1 MGEELVHLV
10 DELAERRALSVE
22 GYQSLVEGAS
32 PELASLAARRAFE
45 ERRRVFGD
53 AVYVRGLIEIS
64 SHCRNDC
71 LYCGLR
77 RSNASCQRYRLSTEK
92 IMACVEEGYE
102 LGFRTFVL
110 QGGEDLA
117 FDDERLCDVVARI
130 KRAHGDCAVTLSV
143 GERPREV
150 YQAFHDAGAD
160 RYLLRHE
167 TADPAH
173 YARLHPAEMS
183 HERRLA
189 CLRDL
194 REVGFVIGCGFMVG
208 SPYQTAR
215 NIAIDLKFIEELR
228 PEMCGIGPFVPH
240 HATPFAHE
248 PAGSADLTCFL
259 LSLLRLQNPN
269 VLLPATTALA
279 TVEGDGRERGM
290 LAGANVVMPNL
301 SPADVREKYLL
312 YDGKASSGSEAAE
325 GLADLRRRM
334 AAIGL
339 QVVVDRG
346 DPPHATAAGT
356 AI

>member
-22 GYQSLVEGAS
+22 GYQALVEGAS

-64 SHCRNDC
+64 SYCRNDC

-77 RSNASCQRYRLSTEK
+77 RSNASCQRYRLTTEK
-92 IMACVEEGYE
+92 ILACVDEGYR

-117 FDDERLCDVVARI
+117 FDDGRLCDVVARI

-143 GERPREV
+143 GERPHEV
-150 YQAFHDAGAD
+150 YQAFRDAGAD
-160 RYLLRHE
+160 RFLLRHE
-167 TADPAH
+167 TADPEH

-183 HERRLA
+183 HAHRLA

-194 REVGFVIGCGFMVG
+194 REVGFVVGCGFMVG
-208 SPYQTAR
+208 SPHQTAR
-215 NIAIDLKFIEELR
+215 NIALDLKLIEEFR

-259 LSLLRLQNPN
+259 LSLIRLQNPS

-290 LAGANVVMPNL
+290 RAGANVVMPNL
-301 SPADVREKYLL
+301 SPADVRKKYLL
-312 YDGKASSGSEAAE
+312 YDGKAGTGSEAAE
-325 GLADLRRRM
+325 GLSELRRRM

-346 DPPHATAAGT
+346 DPPKAKTA
-356 AI
+356 

>member
-1 MGEELVHLV
+1 MDSELVHLV
-10 DELAERRALSVE
+10 DELAERRTLSVE
-22 GYQSLVEGAS
+22 GYQALVEGAC
-32 PELASLAARRAFE
+32 PELADLAARRAWDV
-45 ERRRVFGD
+45 RRRVFGD

-64 SHCRNDC
+64 NHCKNDC

-77 RSNASCQRYRLSTEK
+77 RSNASCARYRLSAEK
-92 IMACVEEGYE
+92 IVACADEGYR

-110 QGGEDLA
+110 QGGEDPW
-117 FDDERLCDVVARI
+117 FTDERLCDVVARL

-143 GERPREV
+143 GERPRES
-150 YQAFHDAGAD
+150 YQALRDAGAD

-173 YARLHPAEMS
+173 YARLHPADMS

-194 REVGFVIGCGFMVG
+194 REVGFVVGCGFMVG

-215 NIAIDLKFIEELR
+215 NLALDLKFIEEFR

-259 LSLLRLQNPN
+259 LSLIRLIQPNCCCRPPRRSDRSSRRARAGHARRRQRGDAQPVACRRAREVRALRQQDLHGRGGRRGPGRPAAPHGRHRPSRGGRPGTTARDR
-269 VLLPATTALA
+269 PATA
-279 TVEGDGRERGM
+279 T
-290 LAGANVVMPNL
+290 
-301 SPADVREKYLL
+301 
-312 YDGKASSGSEAAE
+312 
-325 GLADLRRRM
+325 
-334 AAIGL
+334 
-339 QVVVDRG
+339 
-346 DPPHATAAGT
+346 
-356 AI
+356 

>member
-1 MGEELVHLV
+1 MDSELVHLV
-10 DELAERRALSVE
+10 DELAERRTLSVE
-22 GYQSLVEGAS
+22 GYQALVEGAG
-32 PELASLAARRAFE
+32 PELADLAARRAWDV
-45 ERRRVFGD
+45 RRRVFGD

-64 SHCRNDC
+64 SHCKNDC

-77 RSNASCQRYRLSTEK
+77 RSNASCARYRLSAEK
-92 IMACVEEGYE
+92 IVACADEGYR

-110 QGGEDLA
+110 QGGEDAA
-117 FDDERLCDVVARI
+117 FDDEHLCDVVARL

-143 GERPREV
+143 GERPRES
-150 YQAFHDAGAD
+150 YQALRDAGAD

-167 TADPAH
+167 TADPDH
-173 YARLHPAEMS
+173 YARLHPADMS

-194 REVGFVIGCGFMVG
+194 REVGFVVGCGFMVG

-215 NIAIDLKFIEELR
+215 NLALDLKLVEEFR

-240 HATPFAHE
+240 HATPFAGA

-259 LSLLRLQNPN
+259 LSLLRLQNPE

-334 AAIGL
+334 AGIGL
-339 QVVVDRG
+339 RVVVDRG
-346 DPPHATAAGT
+346 DPPHATAA
-356 AI
+356 AIAT